1 MAAVSRSTTRSF
13 MAGLAGLVI
22 LSGFVLIGVT
32 ASSGLPGAPTT
43 TVRAEFD
50 QAGASLKVGNDVREN
65 SSRIGEVSD
74 LSYENGHA
82 VVTLKL
88 DGHVPVYKDA
98 KAQIWDQSALAKKF
112 VELDRGHQRAGQLGE
127 QPIPAKRNVGSADLD
142 NVLDALDPQ
151 TRGALTSTL
160 REVGGGGAG
169 HGQDLNDLVGKAPGI
184 LRGLGNTS
192 GALSDPQTDLP
203 GLLHRA
209 DDLVTSLNGRD
220 RELANLVREAGDTAE
235 AAAVDGGAP
244 LQDSLKVL
252 PATLGGTRA
261 ALDSLDKPL
270 GDARSAVSDIR
281 SGASALGTATPDVR
295 GVLREG
301 PKPLNMVPGVVD
313 KAEPAVEDLTQTVA
327 DARPLASPLSRGLTD
342 AAPPVN
348 TLAQYS
354 SEVVAFFRNI
364 ESMVS
369 TSVAPGVHGA
379 RVGVAAQGPAIADG
393 GLLKDPL
400 QGQDPYPAP
409 GEVYHQRTGPLPN
422 ILTGGGQ

>member
-1 MAAVSRSTTRSF
+1 MAAVSRPTTRSF
-13 MAGLAGLVI
+13 LAGLVG
-22 LSGFVLIGVT
+22 LVVLGGFVFVGVT
-32 ASSGLPGAPTT
+32 ASSGLPGTPVT

-50 QAGASLKVGNDVREN
+50 HVGASLKVGNDVREN

-82 VVTLKL
+82 VVTLEL
-88 DGHVPVYKDA
+88 DGRVPVYKDA
-98 KAQIWDQSALAKKF
+98 RAQIWDQSALAKKF
-112 VELDRGHQRAGQLGE
+112 VEIDRGHQESGRLGGQT
-127 QPIPAKRNVGSADLD
+127 IPAERNVGSADLD
-142 NVLDALDPQ
+142 NVLDALDPK
-151 TRGALTSTL
+151 TREALTGTL
-160 REVGGGGAG
+160 REVGSGGAG
-169 HGQDLNDLVGKAPGI
+169 HGQDINDMAAKAPEI

-192 GALSDPQTDLP
+192 ETLSDPQTDLP

-209 DDLVTSLNGRD
+209 DDLVGSLNGRE
-220 RELANLVREAGDTAE
+220 RELADLVREVGDTAG
-235 AAAVDGGAP
+235 AAAVDRGAP
-244 LQDSLKVL
+244 LQDSLKAL
-252 PATLGGTRA
+252 PATLNEARTG
-261 ALDSLDKPL
+261 LDSLDEPL
-270 GDARSAVSDIR
+270 GDVRSAVSDIR
-281 SGASALGTATPDVR
+281 SGASALGSATPDVR

-301 PKPLNMVPGVVD
+301 RKPLDMVPGVAD

-327 DARPLASPLSRGLTD
+327 DARPLVPPLSRALTD

-354 SEVVAFFRNI
+354 PEVVAFFRNI

-409 GEVYHQRTGPLPN
+409 GEVYKQRTGLLPN

>member
-13 MAGLAGLVI
+13 LAGLGGVVV
-22 LSGFVLIGVT
+22 LGGFVFIGVT
-32 ASSGLPGAPTT
+32 ASSGLPGAPVT

-50 QAGASLKVGNDVREN
+50 EVGASLKVGNDVREN
-65 SSRIGEVSD
+65 STRIGEVSD

-82 VVTLKL
+82 VATLEL
-88 DGHVPVYKDA
+88 DGNVPVYEDA
-98 KAQIWDQSALAKKF
+98 KAQVWDQSALAKKF
-112 VELDRGHQRAGQLGE
+112 VEIDRGHQGSGRLGDRA
-127 QPIPAKRNVGSADLD
+127 IPAERNVGSADLD
-142 NVLDALDPQ
+142 NVLDALDPM
-151 TRGALTSTL
+151 TRDALTSTL
-160 REVGGGGAG
+160 REVGSGGAG
-169 HGQDLNDLVGKAPGI
+169 HGQDLNDIAGKAPGI

-203 GLLHRA
+203 GLLNRA
-209 DDLVTSLNGRD
+209 DDLVGSLHGRE
-220 RELANLVREAGDTAE
+220 RELAGLVREIGDTAG
-235 AAAVDGGAP
+235 AAAVDDGAP
-244 LQDSLKVL
+244 LQDSLRAL
-252 PATLGGTRA
+252 PATLSDTRA
-261 ALDSLDKPL
+261 ALNSLDEPL
-270 GDARSAVSDIR
+270 SDVHSAVSDIR
-281 SGASALGTATPDVR
+281 PGASALGSATPDVR

-301 PKPLNMVPGVVD
+301 PEPLNMVPGVAD

-327 DARPLASPLSRGLTD
+327 DARPLVSPLSRALSD

-354 SEVVAFFRNI
+354 PEVVAFFRNI

-379 RVGVAAQGPAIADG
+379 RVGVAAHPAIADG
-393 GLLKDPL
+393 GLIKDPL

-409 GEVYHQRTGPLPN
+409 GEVYKQRTGLLPN